1 MLSLKKLVEE
11 AHRIAREH
19 GWWEKPQAAPT
30 LHMLMVSEIAEA
42 TEEARKGTPA
52 VYFQTEN
59 GIVPSEAL
67 AGSMT
72 MHIGDRLQKPEGE
85 LVELADAII
94 RIADYCGSKGWD
106 LEGAVKA
113 KMHYNETR
121 SYRHGNK
128 KF

>member
-11 AHRIAREH
+11 AHRVAREH
-19 GWWEKPQAAPT
+19 GWWDKPQAAPT

-42 TEEARKGTPA
+42 TEEARKGHLPPVYQHSVELRDVVVTPDDPTWSA
-52 VYFQTEN
+52 
-59 GIVPSEAL
+59 
-67 AGSMT
+67 AG
-72 MHIGDRLQKPEGE
+72 KPEGE
-85 LVELADAII
+85 LVELADCII

-106 LEGAVKA
+106 LEKAVEM
-113 KMHYNETR
+113 KMRYNETR